1 ATFSGIPWG
10 YVWLYAERGNLRSS
24 TTSTRLH
31 ARDNFQEVILKL
43 ESTAVIRGIVVNE
56 SGEPV
61 AGADVVVSEKDLTRT
76 SARTD
81 SPDAEVTGEDGSF
94 AFDTLPEGV
103 YKFTAFADMYAPGES
118 QPIATGSTTE
128 LVIRVTRGSTVSGL
142 VRNRSTDAPIS
153 EFPLTAW
160 KKGSSMRPKRI
171 QSGGDGAFAFSG
183 LAEGDYEIRGTHEHL
198 VLVEGSLDITVP
210 RAADING
217 IVIHASEGVG
227 AKGRVITADD
237 KSPVADV
244 VVENYHQVNV
254 GPLRASD
261 PTDANGEFELQGLT
275 PGVNYFRVRSDDIS
289 LQSPKITVELP
300 ESGVVEDITIE
311 LFELPVVRGIVRDQN
326 GDPVS
331 GATVHAVASSFNGGV
346 LSEGSVSVK
355 SSQDGSFTLSSVK
368 WVAGQEIVLKASSR
382 FGESSLVGPMIIA
395 EEGLSDIELG
405 ITEVAAASI
414 AGRVVNADGV
424 PVFAKVQ
431 ATPMGRKYA
440 KTAEEV
446 EHSRTSESR
455 FRRGASTKTDIN
467 GNFLIMPLGP
477 GDYDILLGEYV
488 RSPFQSAP
496 QLAGTVS
503 VTAGQRIVGLEFVLD
518 AGAGDIIGSVV
529 DHAGRPLPG
538 VFVGAQ
544 TEEMME
550 NFERGYEC
558 RSDEFG
564 NFCLMNL
571 QEGQYIVRAIHPG
584 FEGASENDVAPGEAV
599 NFVLTPSN

>member
-1 ATFSGIPWG
+1 
-10 YVWLYAERGNLRSS
+10 
-24 TTSTRLH
+24 
-31 ARDNFQEVILKL
+31 
-43 ESTAVIRGIVVNE
+43 
-56 SGEPV
+56 
-61 AGADVVVSEKDLTRT
+61 
-76 SARTD
+76 
-81 SPDAEVTGEDGSF
+81 
-94 AFDTLPEGV
+94 
-103 YKFTAFADMYAPGES
+103 M
-118 QPIATGSTTE
+118 
-128 LVIRVTRGSTVSGL
+128 
-142 VRNRSTDAPIS
+142 
-153 EFPLTAW
+153 
-160 KKGSSMRPKRI
+160 KGSSMRAIPIRSS
-171 QSGGDGAFAFSG
+171 QDGSFAFSG
-183 LAEGDYEIRGTHEHL
+183 LAEGDYEIRGTHERL
-198 VLVEGSLDITVP
+198 VLSDGSLDVWVSP
-210 RAADING
+210 PDLNVNG
-217 IVIHASEGVG
+217 VVIYVNDGVG
-227 AKGRVITADD
+227 AKGRVITAGD
-237 KSPVADV
+237 KSPVAGV

-275 PGVNYFRVRSDDIS
+275 PGVNYFTVRSDDIS

-355 SSQDGSFTLSSVK
+355 SGQDGSFTLSSVK

-382 FGESSLVGPMIIA
+382 FGESEVMGPQKIPTDGLRGFELVIIQ
-395 EEGLSDIELG
+395 E
-405 ITEVAAASI
+405 AS
-414 AGRVVNADGV
+414 ASVSGKVVNYNGV
-424 PVFAKVQ
+424 PVFALVQ
-431 ATPMGRKYA
+431 LVPAGRQSA
-440 KTAEEV
+440 MTADEV
-446 EHSRTSESR
+446 EHWRTSESR
-455 FRRGASTKTDIN
+455 FRRGASAKTDSN
-467 GNFLIMPLGP
+467 GGFLITPLRP
-477 GDYDILLGEYV
+477 GGYDIFLGEL
-488 RSPFQSAP
+488 SNGGFQSAR
-496 QLAGTVS
+496 QAAGTVS
-503 VTAGQRIVGLEFVLD
+503 VAAGQRLAHIVLVLD